1 MTMLSANT
9 DDDQSG
15 DQTVSVVEA
24 AWARLSTRIE
34 NGLGQLELIVSHL
47 FERPLLGAEIDN
59 GRELAGRVASDYA
72 VLGLPTTAGLIRQ
85 AAEVFESQTL
95 GVQDAV
101 MMSLLL
107 EDARVAAARTVSEI
121 LASGFSATPIVIVG
135 EDSELVDNLIWV
147 TFAQGLA
154 VSRHEHS
161 LASASP
167 VASTVGG
174 VFLVADQVDA
184 SRSRSVARSI
194 REMYPVVPIVAIMGS
209 MEAQKVAA
217 LAPSVNLVLP
227 SSIHPVDMV
236 AELQK
241 ARVRAAYEPAIA
253 LVGEDADKLAT
264 ALAARGFIVDST
276 RDADELV
283 DAVAQGICRGVIIGG
298 NSGTISDLEILR
310 VLQTDRRTRSTVAV
324 MVSRDQSVARAHHA
338 MRSGADLVVPA
349 DVDIDDL
356 TVSLRSLLARRADR
370 EPVAD
375 QSSKIGLVPWRSAS
389 VMMERMMMVSF
400 RRHQTVGVGV
410 VELPP
415 TTVDGEQV
423 DDMIASEFRNEDV
436 ITRLDENLLVIALQ
450 GVNEKIM
457 MRRMQDI
464 HQRHDLVEHGGR
476 IAVLEFPSDGR
487 SLDDLLTTAQT
498 LLANAA
504 EGRGPTVVGSAW
516 RVDAGLAPDILM
528 VDPDE
533 TLGAVLAATMQRRG
547 VKVELQPDAVFALD
561 HLTGAAGKPYPKLVI
576 LELDLLG
583 IDGLEFMRKL
593 RDAGTIDRF
602 KIVVLSARSREGDL
616 QQAFE
621 LGADDYVGKP
631 FSAPLLL
638 HRLARLLEST

>member
-1 MTMLSANT
+1 MLSADT
-9 DDDQSG
+9 DDDHSAAK
-15 DQTVSVVEA
+15 TVSVVEA

-34 NGLGQLELIVSHL
+34 DGLGQLELIVSYL
-47 FERPLLGAEIDN
+47 FERPLLQAEIDD
-59 GRELAGRVASDYA
+59 GRNLADRVASEYA
-72 VLGLPTTAGLIRQ
+72 VLGFSTTAGLIRQ
-85 AAEVFESQTL
+85 AAEVFESTTL

-101 MMSLLL
+101 MVSLLL

-121 LASGFSATPIVIVG
+121 LAGAFHTAPIVIVG
-135 EDSELVDNLIWV
+135 EDCDLVDNLIWV
-147 TFAQGLA
+147 TFAQGLE

-161 LASASP
+161 LASASLAAP
-167 VASTVGG
+167 TVGG
-174 VFLVADQVDA
+174 VFLVADQTDA

-194 REMYPVVPIVAIMGS
+194 REMYPVAPIVAIMAS
-209 MEAQKVAA
+209 MRAQDVAA
-217 LAPSVNLVLP
+217 LASSVNLVLP

-236 AELQK
+236 AELRK
-241 ARVRAAYEPAIA
+241 AKVRAAYEPAIA
-253 LVGEDADKLAT
+253 LVGEDADKFAT

-298 NSGTISDLEILR
+298 NVGSISDLEILR

-324 MVSRDQSVARAHHA
+324 VVSRDLSIARAHHA
-338 MRSGADLVVPA
+338 MRSGADLVVPV

-356 TVSLRSLLARRADR
+356 SVSLRSLLARRADR

-375 QSSKIGLVPWRSAS
+375 QSSKVGLVPWRSAS
-389 VMMERMMMVSF
+389 VMIERMMMVSF

-410 VELPP
+410 VELAP
-415 TTVDGEQV
+415 TTVDDEQL

-436 ITRLDENLLVIALQ
+436 ITRLDENLMLIALH

-457 MRRMQDI
+457 KRRMQDI
-464 HQRHDLVEHGGR
+464 HQRHELGEHGGR

-487 SLDDLLTTAQT
+487 SLDDLLATAKT
-498 LLANAA
+498 LLVNAN
-504 EGRGPTVVGSAW
+504 EGKGPTVVGSAW
-516 RVDAGLAPDILM
+516 RLDAGLAADILM

-533 TLGAVLAATMQRRG
+533 TLGAVLAATMERRG

-561 HLTGAAGKPYPKLVI
+561 HLTGASGKPYPKLVI

-593 RDAGTIDRF
+593 RDAGTIGRF
-602 KIVVLSARSREGDL
+602 KIVILSARSREGDL

-638 HRLARLLEST
+638 HRLARQLEST